1 MNKPVAIIGI
11 AFRGPGDARDP
22 EAFYRMLVEGRNAR
36 TKIPKDR
43 YNVDA
48 FYHPDAERLGSI
60 QQRHAHFLQQD
71 FKVFDAPFFSITPK
85 EAKAMDPTHRIL
97 LEATYEGFENAG
109 LSLEKVSGTQTSCY
123 IGTFTADF
131 PNLQARDNESPSIY
145 HATGMSASLESNRL
159 SWFYNLRGPSLTVDT
174 ACSSSLTAFHLACQ
188 SIRTGEAE
196 MSVVGGANL
205 MFGPDMSILL
215 GAAKI
220 LSPEGKS
227 KMWDAN
233 ADGFASGEGFGVTIL
248 KPLDAALRD
257 GDNIRAVVLATAANE
272 DGHTPGISLPN
283 SEAQQDLI
291 RRAYQMASVDPAET
305 GYVEAHGTGTQAGDP
320 LEARAILKT
329 VGSVEGRKSDLYVG
343 SVKTN
348 IGHLEGA
355 AGVAGIIKAALT
367 VERGMIPPN
376 LWFEKLNPEI
386 DLPENVKI
394 ASKLTPWPHNGPR
407 RASVNSFGFGGAN
420 AHAIL
425 EDAASFLSRHG
436 LKGRHTTA
444 PLLPSLSSVRVSHL
458 SDSPSSSAST
468 VTDEATS
475 GESSDNISDVSSEV
489 LRDVHPTP
497 KLLVLSSNDQE
508 GVKRSAE
515 RLQGYLA
522 SKTSTAPSFL
532 NDLTYTLSAKRTV
545 LPWKSYAVSSSVS
558 GLREKIS
565 SLPPVVRSSASAIPR
580 IAFVFT
586 GQGAQWH
593 AMGRGLSVYKTF
605 AESMQRSEVM
615 LKSFGCPWSLA
626 EELNRSEAQCRLRE
640 TDYSQPACTAVQVAL
655 VDLMSGFEVRPVA
668 VLGHSS
674 GEIAAAYAAGFID
687 QEAAIK
693 IAWLR
698 GQVSKTVSKDGGML
712 AVSASADSIQSHLE
726 CLKSGKAVVGCFNS
740 TKACTVTGDTSAI
753 DELQT
758 VLKHAQVA
766 CTRLPM
772 DVAYHSFHME
782 AAREKYEKALEGIA
796 HGSTSTIP
804 MFSSVTGTLVNPTQ
818 MKPSYW
824 VDNLVSPVNF
834 VAATRSLLCYPQES
848 KSRKAFANLFVE
860 LGPHSAL
867 RSYLL
872 DIFSN
877 ENCGGDTTYTTLLR
891 RHFDGA
897 ATALEA
903 MGHLWAHGC
912 KVDLSKVNDV
922 SSDSINMLV
931 DLPPY
936 AWNHKPYW
944 EESHLSRQ
952 HRLRQSPRTDLVG
965 YRLLGTPEHTW
976 RNFLRCNENPWIREH
991 KVQGD
996 ILYPGAGML
1005 AMAIEAAHQL
1015 AQETNADEI
1024 YGFELRDVNIDTALR
1039 VPDTEKGIEVMTQL
1053 HNRRTGT
1060 RAAPSST
1067 LYEFTI
1073 FSWSEEMS
1081 SWSAHARGL
1090 VSVAFKAFSPSMER
1104 EVALENERYMSSLAE
1119 ARRICQKPARSFLYD
1134 TVETIGMQYGPTF
1147 RNMTEL
1153 YAGPNASYGVI
1164 KVPDTKAI
1172 MPKGFE
1178 FPHVVHPATLDS
1190 VLHLIFPSIS
1200 GEEQA
1205 LNEAIVPRSF
1215 DRIFVSADIPRNAGA
1230 ELCGCSSAKK
1240 LSYTTWNSNITM
1252 SEATMTEPVVIM
1264 EGVVLAS
1271 VGATEDAS
1279 RQLETRASCFAQN
1292 WHVDADLLTPSQ
1304 IKEIIYKRTLK
1315 SKDDDSVLD
1324 LLEFVCLVYIYGILD
1339 WFQSEEGKAH
1349 VPRDGFWKS
1358 YVEWMHDT
1366 VKQFPALPADVE
1378 SEMEKARQRIVKSES
1393 GDITVQMVDRIG
1405 QNLSRIF
1412 KREVEALQC
1421 MTEGD
1426 LLYSFYRGAFGTSF
1440 NTNVAEYVGLIADK
1454 QPGLRILEIGA
1465 GTGGTTYH
1473 VLERLRNPDGTS
1485 KAAQYYFTD
1494 ISPGFLAK
1502 AADRFKHDASIMQFG
1517 TLNIENTPTEQGFNP
1532 ESYDLIVCA
1541 NVLHATK
1548 SIQETLAHCKLLLKP
1563 GGRLVLSEVTIKRI
1577 FSGFIMGPLPGWWLG
1592 EADGR
1597 MGGPLLDADEW
1608 NAALKK
1614 AGFSGVDVDIRGDRE
1629 TSKEPVSLLIS
1640 TKPETA
1646 APSLP
1651 SCLVITAGT
1660 EASNKLADTI
1670 QRAFASASHDI
1681 SIAQWNDVTKTQ
1693 VEGKYCICLAEWE
1706 DAILANLT
1714 DDNWD
1719 RLREVILS
1727 SEGALWITGGG
1738 ALDTP
1743 CPMNSL
1749 MVGLGRAIRNED
1761 AGVRLACLDLDPP
1774 ITVNFEGASQIVL
1787 KVALAHIRGDST
1799 EGDFAARGD
1808 MVYVPR
1814 VERTLEVDGS
1824 LRKYEAK
1831 GDPEMVPF
1839 IGCGRPLKLT
1849 IKTPGLLDTFQ
1860 WEEDEMYHTPLPEDW
1875 IEIEVKAVGLNFKD
1889 VLIALGNLAENKLGV
1904 DASGIVT
1911 RVGSAVTDIK
1921 VGDRVMTASCDTF
1934 ATYVRFPAKGA
1945 MCVPL
1950 GMSFEEAASMPLIF
1964 LTAYYALVTAG
1975 GIVAGEK
1982 VLIHAAAGGVGQA
1995 AIMIAQ
2001 AKGAEIFATV
2011 GADTKKQLLV
2021 EQYGISE
2028 DHIFSSRDTSFVKGV
2043 LRATGGQGVD
2053 LVLNSLAGEALRLSW
2068 TDCLAKFGR
2077 FLEIGKADLFANTGL
2092 DMKPLLDNKS
2102 YIGVNLLDFE
2112 NNPTP
2117 RAVALWQDTT
2127 KMIHDGSIK
2136 PIAPLQIFTMAEVEK
2151 AFRHMQA
2158 GKHMGKVIVRVDD
2171 ADVVR
2176 AVPRVP
2182 RVSIHPDATYVI
2194 AGLGGI
2200 TREIARWLAEK
2211 GARYLVFLS
2220 RSAASGTD
2228 NQAFSLQLRNT
2239 YDVTPLAYDCD
2250 VGDKTAL
2257 QAVLDD
2263 LKAKGLPSIKGC
2275 ATGAMVLQDCLFDK
2289 MTADH
2294 IRTTVGPKVHG
2305 TWNLHE
2311 LLPRDMDFFVMLSS
2325 LAGVMGHRGQGNYGC
2340 GNNFQDEFA
2349 SFRRGQGLPA
2359 MTIDIGYLLS
2369 VGFVAEHD
2377 EYVDHVKAMG
2387 LKVMHTSDL
2396 HGLLATA
2403 IEGPSQHP
2411 GQVMCGL
2418 PFNEHDD
2425 AWYWM
2430 ADARFAALRNVAAG
2444 SSANAGRAISL
2455 REELTR
2461 CGTAN
2466 EEAVQLITAAIVQRL
2481 ASLMM
2486 IPEADIDAGRP
2497 LSAYGVDSLVAVE
2510 VRNWVARE
2518 MAVEVSVF
2526 DVMQN
2531 VPMTQL
2537 AQNLAEKSK
2546 LLLG

>member
-1 MNKPVAIIGI
+1 MNKPIAIIGI
-11 AFRGPGDARDP
+11 SFRGPGDARDP
-22 EAFYRMLVEGRNAR
+22 EAFYRMLVEGRSAR
-36 TKIPKDR
+36 TEIPKDR

-48 FYHPDAERLGSI
+48 FYHPDPERLGSI
-60 QQRHAHFLQQD
+60 QQRHAHFLEQD

-109 LSLEKVSGTQTSCY
+109 LTLEQVSGTQTSCY

-131 PNLQARDNESPSIY
+131 PNLQARDNEGPSIY
-145 HATGMSASLESNRL
+145 HATGMSASLASNRL

-227 KMWDAN
+227 KMWDADAN
-233 ADGFASGEGFGVTIL
+233 GFARGEGFGVTIL
-248 KPLDAALRD
+248 KPLDAAIRD

-272 DGHTPGISLPN
+272 DGRTPGISLPN
-283 SEAQQDLI
+283 SEAQQELI
-291 RRAYQMASVDPAET
+291 RTAYRQAGVDPAET

-329 VGSVEGRKSDLYVG
+329 IGSVENRLSDLYVG

-367 VERGMIPPN
+367 VERGMILPN
-376 LWFEKLNPEI
+376 LWFEKLNPDI

-394 ASKLTPWPHNGPR
+394 ASKLTPWPHSGPR

-420 AHAIL
+420 AHVIL

-436 LKGRHTTA
+436 LKGRHATT
-444 PLLPSLSSVRVSHL
+444 PPLPSPGSVRVAEL

-468 VTDEATS
+468 VETTS
-475 GESSDNISDVSSEV
+475 GDCSDNTSDVSSEI
-489 LRDVHPTP
+489 LRDLHPTSR
-497 KLLVLSSNDQE
+497 LFVLSSNDQE
-508 GVKRSAE
+508 GVKRNAE
-515 RLQGYLA
+515 RLQDYLA
-522 SKTSTAPSFL
+522 LKTSTVPSFL
-532 NDLTYTLSAKRTV
+532 NDLAFTLSSKRTA
-545 LPWKSYAVSSSVS
+545 LPWKSYSVASSVS
-558 GLREKIS
+558 GLREKLT
-565 SLPPVVRSSASAIPR
+565 SLAPVVRSSTSAIPR

-593 AMGRGLSVYKTF
+593 AMGRGLSSYKAF
-605 AESMQRSEVM
+605 AESMQKSEAM
-615 LKSFGCPWSLA
+615 LKSFGCPWSLG
-626 EELNRSEAQCRLRE
+626 EELSRSEAESKLRE
-640 TDYSQPACTAVQVAL
+640 TEYSQPACTAIQVAL
-655 VDLMSGFEVRPVA
+655 VDLLSDFGVRAVA

-687 QEAAIK
+687 REAAIK

-698 GQVSKTVSKDGGML
+698 GQVSKTVSKNGGML
-712 AVSASADSIQSHLE
+712 AVSASADSVQDHLNG
-726 CLKSGKAVVGCFNS
+726 LKSGRAVVGCFNS
-740 TKACTVTGDTSAI
+740 TKACTITGDASAI
-753 DELQT
+753 SELETQ
-758 VLKHAQVA
+758 LKDAQIP

-782 AAREKYEKALEGIA
+782 SAREQYERALEGIP
-796 HGSTSTIP
+796 HGSTATVP
-804 MFSSVTGTLVNPTQ
+804 MFSSVTGSLIDPAQ

-834 VAATRSLLCYPQES
+834 VAATRSLLSHPQES

-872 DIFSN
+872 DIFASAN
-877 ENCGGDTTYTTLLR
+877 RAADTTYTNLLR
-891 RHFDGA
+891 RNHDGA
-897 ATALEA
+897 ATMLEA

-912 KVDLSKVNDV
+912 KVDLSKANDV
-922 SSDSINMLV
+922 SPDNTSMLV
-931 DLPPY
+931 DLAPY
-936 AWNHKPYW
+936 AWNHKAYW
-944 EESHLSRQ
+944 DESHLSRQ
-952 HRLRQSPRTDLVG
+952 HRLRKSPRTDLVG
-965 YRLLGTPEHTW
+965 YRLTGTPEHTW

-1005 AMAIEAAHQL
+1005 VMAIEAAHQL
-1015 AQETNADEI
+1015 AQETNADEV
-1024 YGFELRDVNIDTALR
+1024 YGFELRDVSIDTALR

-1067 LYEFTI
+1067 LYEFVVS
-1073 FSWSEEMS
+1073 SWSEEMN

-1090 VSVAFKAFSPSMER
+1090 VSVVFKAFSPSMER
-1104 EVALENERYMSSLAE
+1104 ELALENERYMLSLSN
-1119 ARRICQKPARSFLYD
+1119 ARDICQKPARSFLYD

-1153 YAGPNASYGVI
+1153 YAGPSSSYGII
-1164 KVPDTKAI
+1164 KVPDTKAV

-1178 FPHVVHPATLDS
+1178 YPYVVHPATLDS
-1190 VLHLIFPSIS
+1190 VLHLVFPSIS
-1200 GEEQA
+1200 GDDQA
-1205 LNEAIVPRSF
+1205 LNEAVVPRSF
-1215 DRIFVSADIPRNAGA
+1215 DRIFVSARIPSTAGS
-1230 ELCGCSSAKK
+1230 ELHGCSSAKK
-1240 LSYTTWNSNITM
+1240 LSYTTWTSSITM
-1252 SEATMTEPVVIM
+1252 SEATMTDPVVIM

-1271 VGATEDAS
+1271 VGATENAS
-1279 RQLETRASCFAQN
+1279 KQLETRASCFAQN
-1292 WHVDADLLTPSQ
+1292 WHVDADLLSPSQ
-1304 IKEIIYKRTLK
+1304 IKELVYKRTLK
-1315 SKDDDSVLD
+1315 SRDDDSVLD
-1324 LLEFVCLVYIYGILD
+1324 LLEFVCLVYIYRCLD
-1339 WFQSEEGKAH
+1339 WFQSEAGKAH
-1349 VPRDGFWKS
+1349 VPQDGFWKS

-1366 VKQFPALPADVE
+1366 VKQFPPLPEDVE
-1378 SEMEKARQRIVKSES
+1378 TEMQAARKRIIKSES

-1412 KREVEALQC
+1412 TREVEALQC

-1473 VLERLRNPDGTS
+1473 VLERLRNSDGSS

-1502 AADRFKHDASIMQFG
+1502 AADRFDNDASIMQFG
-1517 TLNIENTPTEQGFNP
+1517 TLNIENSPTEQGFSP
-1532 ESYDLIVCA
+1532 ESFDLIVCA

-1548 SIQETLAHCKLLLKP
+1548 SIQETLAHCKMLLKP

-1597 MGGPLLDADEW
+1597 KGGPLLDAEEW
-1608 NAALKK
+1608 NVALKL

-1640 TKPETA
+1640 TKPETTS
-1646 APSLP
+1646 PSLP
-1651 SCLVITAGT
+1651 PCLVITTGT
-1660 EASNKLADTI
+1660 EATDRLASAI
-1670 QRAFASASHDI
+1670 QRAFASAGHDT
-1681 SIAQWNDVTKTQ
+1681 SIAQWNDISKAH
-1693 VEGKYCICLAEWE
+1693 VEGKYCLCLAEWD
-1706 DAILANLT
+1706 DAVLANLT
-1714 DDNWD
+1714 DDDWV
-1719 RLREVILS
+1719 RLREVVLS
-1727 SEGALWITGGG
+1727 SQGALWITGGG

-1743 CPMNSL
+1743 SPLKSL
-1749 MVGLGRAIRNED
+1749 MVGLARAIRNED
-1761 AGVRLACLDLDPP
+1761 AGVRLACLDLEASSTID
-1774 ITVNFEGASQIVL
+1774 FERAAQNTL
-1787 KVALAHIRGDST
+1787 KVAYEHIRGDGT
-1799 EGDFAARGD
+1799 EGEFAARGD

-1814 VERTLEVDGS
+1814 VERTMEVDAS

-1831 GDPEMVPF
+1831 GDPEMVSF
-1839 IGCGRPLKLT
+1839 KSCGRPLKLS

-1860 WEEDEMYHTPLPEDW
+1860 WEEDETYHTPLPEDW

-1889 VLIALGNLAENKLGV
+1889 VLVALGNLAENKLGV

-1911 RVGSAVTDIK
+1911 RVGAAVTDIN
-1921 VGDRVMTASCDTF
+1921 VGDKVMTASCDTF

-1945 MCVPL
+1945 IPVPS

-1975 GIVAGEK
+1975 GIVSGEK
-1982 VLIHAAAGGVGQA
+1982 ILIHAAAGGVGQA

-2011 GADTKKQLLV
+2011 GADAKKQLLM
-2021 EQYGISE
+2021 EQYGIPE

-2043 LRATGGQGVD
+2043 LRATDSKGVD
-2053 LVLNSLAGEALRLSW
+2053 LVLNSLAGEALRRSW

-2117 RAVALWQDTT
+2117 RAVALWHDTAR
-2127 KMIHDGSIK
+2127 MIHEGAIK

-2158 GKHMGKVIVRVDD
+2158 GKHMGKVVVRVDD
-2171 ADVVR
+2171 ADLVR
-2176 AVPRVP
+2176 AVPRIP
-2182 RVSIHPDATYVI
+2182 RVRVQSDATYVI

-2211 GARYLVFLS
+2211 GAKYLVFLS

-2228 NQAFSLQLRNT
+2228 NKAFAAQLQKT
-2239 YDVTPLAYDCD
+2239 YSVTPLAYDCD
-2250 VGDKTAL
+2250 VGNKAAL
-2257 QAVLDD
+2257 QSVLGD
-2263 LKAKGLPSIKGC
+2263 LKAKGLPPIKGC

-2294 IRTTVGPKVHG
+2294 VRTTVGPKVHG

-2349 SFRRGQGLPA
+2349 AFRRNQGLPA

-2430 ADARFAALRNVAAG
+2430 ADARFSALRNVAAG
-2444 SSANAGRAISL
+2444 SSAKAGQTISL

-2518 MAVEVSVF
+2518 MLVECSVF
-2526 DVMQN
+2526 DVLQN
-2531 VPMTQL
+2531 IPMTQL
-2537 AQNLAEKSK
+2537 AQSLAEKSK
-2546 LLLG
+2546 LLLAQA